1 MRSVFLL
8 GSVITS
14 LLPAASTEAVADH
27 LATGFIKGSST
38 GHYWAM
44 SSAYRAAFDPSG
56 VQLLRHGRRASI
68 RFPGA
73 RLQWQAEGSDVA
85 QVHFLGAERR
95 SFAGAA
101 ALRARNAYP
110 GVDIVVRLKEG
121 RLKSEFQLAAGVSP
135 SVTGY
140 CLEGAS
146 VRAGVD
152 GQSLRIDAGGGWQ
165 WAEEGLE
172 SWQNSPDG
180 RRIPVRS
187 RFRVT
192 GRCVRFVVAKVDPS
206 LPLTI
211 DPELAFSSYL
221 GGGMF
226 DAITAIASDAQG
238 NLYLGGWTESSD
250 FPGLAGYQPAS
261 GGRIDGFVA
270 KVNASGQLVFSTYL
284 GGSGEDRVQA
294 IVVDSAG
301 VITVAGLTSSTNFPT
316 LAAARG
322 ALAGGRDA
330 FVTRLNPAGN
340 QLVFSTYIGGTAH
353 DAALALA
360 IDRSGNIIVGGETA
374 STNFPTQGAYS
385 ATSGGGV
392 DGFLARFS
400 PAGAL
405 LSSTYFG
412 GGADDRIRGVAVGG
426 DGVVHVT
433 GSTASGNFP
442 VAAAPFP
449 SLRGSMDAFYSRFNS
464 AASGISL
471 STYLGGGGGSP
482 LSEEGGYG
490 ITIDTL
496 GRAWIAGVTPSTD
509 FPGVSSGNQ
518 TVYGGGAAD
527 AFVSVFTAAGAL
539 EWSTYIGGA
548 GLDAAT
554 SISAGSGFV
563 GLAGYTTSNN
573 LPVSGA
579 LQSARAGEY
588 DAFWAAYPIAST
600 APLYIS
606 YLGGA
611 GSDSALA
618 AAASGSALA
627 IGGSTLSANFPMQT
641 PIQSSNPGSYGG
653 FVSRLRFGPGP
664 ITVSPASGTGLTGT
678 FTFNIS
684 HASGSAAV
692 VNTAFLF
699 NASYSFAGG
708 CYVYYDR
715 GANLISL
722 YKDAGAV
729 WLPLTPGAAATVD
742 NGVCAISGTGL
753 TVNSTANALSIGLP
767 VTFSAAFAGNKLV
780 FANAN
785 DAAGLG
791 AGWPQLGA
799 WSVLPPSAPAVGT
812 VTPASGTGLSQS
824 FTVVFSDANGASDIA
839 SAGVFFNG
847 VYSTANGCYFEWR
860 RATNTILLFRDS
872 DSAYLPVTPGNA
884 AAVENANCS
893 ITGAGASV
901 ALAGSQLTLTVPV
914 TFKSAFVGAKSAYA
928 YAADGGGLTSGWQS
942 VGSWTPTPA
951 YAPTVASVA
960 PASGTALSQA
970 FTAVFFDANGASDI
984 ATAGVLFNGL
994 YSTANG
1000 CYFEW
1005 RRSTNTF
1012 VLFRDSDSAFLPLT
1026 PGTSAT
1032 VENANCS
1039 ITGVGASVVSSGSQL
1054 TMTVPVTFKA
1064 AFVGAKTSY
1073 AFAADGGGLTSGWQS
1088 VGSWTPTPAYAPTAA
1103 SVAPASGGG
1112 QSQAFTAVFLD
1123 GNGYSDIVS
1132 AELLM
1137 NASLTTAGGCYARYD
1152 RPSNT
1157 AFLFRDSDATW
1168 LPLTPGAATSVSNEK
1183 CTLSGSGVTVSASGN
1198 ALTLTFLITFRPEF
1212 SGAKGTYLR
1221 ASDTTGLSSG
1231 WVAAGTW
1238 SVNQPS
1244 PPSVTSISPAAS
1256 SSSVQTFTIVLS
1268 DINGSS
1274 DISSAL
1280 FLVGAT
1286 LNRGQWMLHLLPAFG
1301 KHFLSVSG
1309 Q

>member
-226 DAITAIASDAQG
+226 DAITAIATDAQG

-518 TVYGGGAAD
+518 TVYGGGAGD

-951 YAPTVASVA
+951 YAPT
-960 PASGTALSQA
+960 
-970 FTAVFFDANGASDI
+970 
-984 ATAGVLFNGL
+984 
-994 YSTANG
+994 
-1000 CYFEW
+1000 
-1005 RRSTNTF
+1005 
-1012 VLFRDSDSAFLPLT
+1012 
-1026 PGTSAT
+1026 
-1032 VENANCS
+1032 
-1039 ITGVGASVVSSGSQL
+1039 
-1054 TMTVPVTFKA
+1054 
-1064 AFVGAKTSY
+1064 
-1073 AFAADGGGLTSGWQS
+1073 
-1088 VGSWTPTPAYAPTAA
+1088 AA